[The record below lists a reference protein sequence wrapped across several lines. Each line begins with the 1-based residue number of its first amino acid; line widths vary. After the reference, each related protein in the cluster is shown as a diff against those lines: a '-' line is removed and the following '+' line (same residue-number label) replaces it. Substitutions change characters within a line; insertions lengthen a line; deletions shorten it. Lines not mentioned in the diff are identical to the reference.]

1 MPVEVAARVRDCMT
15 SSESSICGECGEKI
29 EEPRGGD
36 PVQRKPCPRCGSTS
50 RAFRVESFAATAQV
64 EVLSG
69 VHAQATVQTEVTT
82 YPRTLL
88 AIAHR
93 LIDEGQF
100 SIAVVVVHM
109 ACEVATEQRLSE
121 AFARRGIKYLED
133 WCGNSMSGYSLA
145 NDRIRQLY
153 TALTEDAV
161 QNASFWEDFK
171 MSAKKRNNIIH
182 RGQIVTK
189 VDAEESYRAGGRLLM
204 HLRF

>member
-1 MPVEVAARVRDCMT
+1 MPVEVAARVRNCMT

-50 RAFRVESFAATAQV
+50 RRVKSLTTVQIEAV
-64 EVLSG
+64 SG

-88 AIAHR
+88 TVAPR

-100 SIAVVVVHM
+100 SLAVVVVHV

-121 AFARRGIKYLED
+121 AFVRKGIQYLEG
-133 WCGNSMSGYSLA
+133 WVENSISGYSLA
-145 NDRIRQLY
+145 NNRIRELY

-161 QNASFWEDFK
+161 QNASFWQDFK
-171 MSAKKRNNIIH
+171 KSAKRRNSIIH

-189 VDAEESYRAGGRLLM
+189 ADAEESYRAGDRLLM